1 MIPKIIHYCWLSGDP
16 IPENL
21 QRCMDSWKVRLP
33 DYEFV
38 LWNFGRF
45 DKESSQWV
53 SQAFDSKK
61 YAFAAD
67 YIRLYAVY
75 HYGGI
80 YLDMDIEALRSFDDL
95 LDADVML
102 AYENDERS
110 GIEAGCFGAEKE
122 NPFIGACLDYYE
134 GRSFIKADGSFD
146 TLPLPKIMMRIS
158 EKYPLL
164 DIRDRLTF
172 TCKSYQTGKIDTNEH
187 SYAIHHFAGSWTS
200 HAQKTYDRQRMFLTS
215 HFGVVGKLIAI
226 FPFCLWQIRD
236 NGVRCFVKK
245 LRTRIH
251 RNP

>member
-1 MIPKIIHYCWLSGDP
+1 MIPKTIHWCWLSGDP

-45 DKESSQWV
+45 DKESSKWV

-80 YLDMDIEALRSFDDL
+80 YLDMDIEVLRSFDDL
-95 LDADVML
+95 LDEDVML

-110 GIEAGCFGAEKE
+110 GIEAGCFGAEKG
-122 NPFIGACLDYYE
+122 NPFVGECLDYYE

-146 TLPLPKIMMRIS
+146 TLTLPKIMMRIS
-158 EKYPLL
+158 EKYPRLN
-164 DIRDRLTF
+164 IRDRFTF
-172 TCKSYQTGKIDTNEH
+172 TCKSYQTGKIVTSEH
-187 SYAIHHFAGSWTS
+187 SYAIHHFAGSWLDSKGFAYISIMQRTY
-200 HAQKTYDRQRMFLTS
+200 QKYGINLFAALIIWLKKMRFIVRNY
-215 HFGVVGKLIAI
+215 GVHGLLKDIRKRI
-226 FPFCLWQIRD
+226 FP
-236 NGVRCFVKK
+236 
-245 LRTRIH
+245 
-251 RNP
+251 

>member
-1 MIPKIIHYCWLSGDP
+1 MIPKTIHWCWLSGDP
-16 IPENL
+16 IPEDL
-21 QRCMDSWKVRLP
+21 QRCMDSWKARLP

-80 YLDMDIEALRSFDDL
+80 YLDMDIEVLRPFDDL
-95 LDADVML
+95 LNADVML

-110 GIEAGCFGAEKE
+110 GIEAGCFGAEKG
-122 NPFIGACLDYYE
+122 NPFVGECLDYYV
-134 GRSFIKADGSFD
+134 GRSFIKTDGSFD

-158 EKYPLL
+158 EKYARL
-164 DIRDRLTF
+164 DIRDRFTF
-172 TCKSYQTGKIDTNEH
+172 TCKSYQTGKIVTNEH
-187 SYAIHHFAGSWTS
+187 SYAIHHFAGSW
-200 HAQKTYDRQRMFLTS
+200 LTS
-215 HFGVVGKLIAI
+215 NMKAQQQTRIWLNNHIGKNAI
-226 FPFCLWQIRD
+226 SKLLFVCWCFLHRIKIY
-236 NGVRCFVKK
+236 GFVKSLK
-245 LRTRIH
+245 HYARRKS
-251 RNP
+251 